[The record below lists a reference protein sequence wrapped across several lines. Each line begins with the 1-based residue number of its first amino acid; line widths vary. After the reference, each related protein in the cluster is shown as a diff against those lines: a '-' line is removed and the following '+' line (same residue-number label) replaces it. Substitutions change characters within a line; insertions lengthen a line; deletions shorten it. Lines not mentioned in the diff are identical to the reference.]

1 MDWESPTLAHR
12 TKIRRAHYR
21 TLSHRR
27 PPQAALTEYV
37 GIGLHERHQSHL
49 QWLLIQYVAWAAGS
63 DAALLVQIM
72 FYYRVFAPLRDPI
85 IDQLEA
91 RTSDHVA
98 APR

>member
-1 MDWESPTLAHR
+1 MWVSGCMNATNHTCSGCSSSMSP
-12 TKIRRAHYR
+12 
-21 TLSHRR
+21 
-27 PPQAALTEYV
+27 
-37 GIGLHERHQSHL
+37 G
-49 QWLLIQYVAWAAGS
+49 AAGS